1 MKMKRC
7 CLIIVSVCFLA
18 LAMVRTTVAQEKEQ
32 TPVSDYSDVIKESL
46 PAWNEDVLKAP
57 KQKTWTER
65 ASMQS
70 LIEAVRDDVRGKQEN
85 FQDNERKVSIEK
97 DRGYVRYINAHR
109 GYKHGVSPAKP
120 VAGDQ
125 AERMIVEAVKIIG
138 VPEDELKGPH
148 VATVL
153 GQGGSIQE
161 KARDAAFARE
171 QLVYIERT
179 VNNLPVFA
187 SEIKGSVS
195 NSGEISRLLVK
206 WPDFLMADVQKI
218 KPRDQVI
225 STILNQIREAL
236 QGQPIF
242 SVNLKLA
249 YTPLQ
254 TEGKIRYVPGIVVS
268 VIPAAGNGI
277 MFTVPVAD

>member
-195 NSGEISRLLVK
+195 NSGEIARLLVK

-225 STILNQIREAL
+225 STILSQIREAL

-242 SVNLKLA
+242 SVNMKLA